1 MNNEKVYIEGCVVGF
16 IVDATGTRE
25 KQIQVSSGETVSI
38 DESFIHKSITP
49 EKVKIPQFVAEIIEY
64 YKGQNATLYDALR
77 EKNFN
82 KQYSEWL
89 LNEQNAY
96 DKVARA
102 WLDGYEVEQEKQYLV
117 KVVGMDHINGCLSY
131 NKNLDK
137 WFFGAVTDQ
146 KPYRTKHTRKE
157 LEEAGF
163 GWVFSCEGVEVEEVD
178 K

>member
-1 MNNEKVYIEGCVVGF
+1 MN
-16 IVDATGTRE
+16 E
-25 KQIQVSSGETVSI
+25 KQITDLIE
-38 DESFIHKSITP
+38 
-49 EKVKIPQFVAEIIEY
+49 IPQFMAEIIEY
-64 YKGQNATLYDALR
+64 YKKQNATLYDALR

-82 KQYSEWL
+82 RQYSDWL
-89 LNEQNAY
+89 LNEQDAY

-102 WLDGYEVEQEKQYLV
+102 WLDGYKVEKEKQYLV
-117 KVVGMDHINGCLSY
+117 KVVGMDRINGCLSY

-163 GWVFSCEGVEVEEVD
+163 GWVFDCPGIKIEEVKD
-178 K
+178 E

>member
-1 MNNEKVYIEGCVVGF
+1 MNTQELTEKFKARRTIIGNFQGYGVYWEDIKEIF
-16 IVDATGTRE
+16 E
-25 KQIQVSSGETVSI
+25 QL
-38 DESFIHKSITP
+38 DEP

-64 YKGQNATLYDALR
+64 YKGQNGTLYDALR

-96 DKVARA
+96 DRVARA
-102 WLDGYEVEQEKQYLV
+102 WLDGYEVEQEKRYLV
-117 KVVGMDHINGCLSY
+117 KVVGMNRINGCLSY
-131 NKNLDK
+131 NKKLDK

-163 GWVFSCEGVEVEEVD
+163 GWVFSCKGVEIEEVKD
-178 K
+178 EI